1 MTRLRQLSACWTI
14 SGGATTGQT
23 PSAVT
28 FAKFGS
34 LQSILAGHPTNSGP
48 STYGGIRSI
57 LLHEKKLAPG
67 SAENCVS
74 AFTVSLQ
81 THFEAKKSGVR
92 RSTLPQATSQPAHR
106 AQSGRGDKL
115 IEMTGNRMHCTIL
128 MLLYVTGLR
137 RAEASRLKVSDI
149 DSRRMIRLR
158 AP

>member
-1 MTRLRQLSACWTI
+1 MLDDLRRRNYRPDTIRGYIREIRQLAEYFGRSPDQL
-14 SGGATTGQT
+14 GAEHVRRYQ
-23 PSAVT
+23 
-28 FAKFGS
+28 
-34 LQSILAGHPTNSGP
+34 I
-48 STYGGIRSI
+48 Y

-67 SAENCVS
+67 SVENCVS

-128 MLLYVTGLR
+128 MLLYATGLR

-149 DSRRMIRLR
+149 DSQRMIRLR